1 MTPEINELLK
11 KIATAKGITAVL
23 IIVFLAIFV
32 WRNLDFLT
40 EVSFTMKKSDTKVE
54 SKNASSKQNN
64 SGIPQLSL
72 GEIILSPIP
81 RKLPSFAVF
90 EIKNPGSAPTT
101 HIRVAI
107 NFGVAKVVAYE
118 VIGPKQEDVKG
129 SDPEQSVLNLDIA
142 QLRPQESAYIYVQ
155 TSTPSF
161 KKIALSSS
169 DTTTVIEYTYRDFL
183 ESKDS
188 SRPPAFT
195 SYLFFL
201 LGSFLLVMTIYFTVA
216 LIQKLNKWLNLKW

>member
-23 IIVFLAIFV
+23 VIVFLGIFV

-40 EVSFTMKKSDTKVE
+40 EVSFTMKKPETKAE
-54 SKNASSKQNN
+54 TKSTGSKQNN
-64 SGIPQLSL
+64 SGVPQLSL
-72 GEIILSPIP
+72 GEIILPPSP

-101 HIRVAI
+101 HVRVAI
-107 NFGVAKVVAYE
+107 DFGVAKVMAYE
-118 VIGPKQEDVKG
+118 VIGPKQEDVSG

-142 QLRPQESAYIYVQ
+142 QLRPEESAYVYVQ
-155 TSTPSF
+155 TNNPSF

-169 DTTTVIEYTYRDFL
+169 DTTPVVVYTYRDFL
-183 ESKDS
+183 EAKDS
-188 SRPPAFT
+188 SSSPGFRG
-195 SYLFFL
+195 YLFFL
-201 LGSFLLVMTIYFTVA
+201 LGGFLLVMAIYFTVA
-216 LIQKLNKWLNLKW
+216 IIQKLNKWLNLKW